1 MWSLTNTCILA
12 YTLTYALKN
21 LGVCM
26 CTDTLC
32 LVGFFLQIFSYLFP
46 LENATFT
53 IFVKSVPTMGE
64 LQKNGHK
71 DGLSYN
77 SNQLSTNFQ
86 FLCLKW
92 LFQCSLDI
100 YKVFFLLDQYF
111 CINRATYGT
120 NSVMYGTVFLWCAI
134 C

>member
-92 LFQCSLDI
+92 LF
-100 YKVFFLLDQYF
+100 
-111 CINRATYGT
+111 
-120 NSVMYGTVFLWCAI
+120 
-134 C
+134 